1 LLCCAYASYCTE
13 NKTEQAEGKLVQ
25 AASFWTFLCKCSCS
39 MPAASLRKLEI
50 ASQSWLVLLNTQG
63 VTNYHCVCLLRAA
76 QLSSWGPAVNLV
88 SLSQTCCWY
97 RRHTCYKRLLRRTQK
112 GVLVDLLSLEGL
124 PLAHTV
130 ALHISVGACTY
141 CWSDEYLW
149 ALLHMNATCVWSM
162 LRTIVNISSHSVGS
176 HEVTA
181 RVHMRLI
188 AKNHLVIIEIFVSQ
202 VACKLVAELHNF
214 TKLGSNMRPHCSH
227 ALHTLGTVCD
237 HHACTPLL
245 KHNLHQ
251 LAMLPS
257 CNICPT
263 QLSKTSF
270 HYTLILAYASLAWQA
285 HCTVYRT

>member
-1 LLCCAYASYCTE
+1 MLLFYACCFTE
-13 NKTEQAEGKLVQ
+13 KTGNCKSKL
-25 AASFWTFLCKCSCS
+25 ASFAEHPGCHKLSLCMSLARRTAVELGPCSQPWFTVTDLLLV
-39 MPAASLRKLEI
+39 PAPDMR
-50 ASQSWLVLLNTQG
+50 
-63 VTNYHCVCLLRAA
+63 
-76 QLSSWGPAVNLV
+76 
-88 SLSQTCCWY
+88 
-97 RRHTCYKRLLRRTQK
+97 YKRLLRRTQK